1 MKPTKKPRNQE
12 TESKKMK
19 FEVFNK
25 RPSTKAVKEAMKD
38 SEVQEQMKTL
48 ALATAPKKGEI
59 WKSKFGRVILIKS
72 EHILIH
78 NANGDSFATSY
89 GVIAADIISPDL
101 KTDFDIFFPLKDLLR
116 YKKIGKKK

>member
-1 MKPTKKPRNQE
+1 
-12 TESKKMK
+12 MK

-25 RPSTKAVKEAMKD
+25 RPSKKAVKEAMKCSD
-38 SEVQEQMKTL
+38 VQEQMETL
-48 ALATAPKKGEI
+48 AIGTAPKKGEI

-72 EHILIH
+72 EHIVIH

-101 KTDFDIFFPLKDLLR
+101 ETDFDIFFPLKDLCR
-116 YKKIGKKK
+116 VMGIRS

>member
-1 MKPTKKPRNQE
+1 MKY
-12 TESKKMK
+12 
-19 FEVFNK
+19 EVFDK
-25 RPSTKAVKEAMKD
+25 RPSRKSVKSAMKY
-38 SEVQEQMKTL
+38 SEVQEQMETL

-59 WKSKFGRVILIKS
+59 WKSKFGRIILIKS

>member
-1 MKPTKKPRNQE
+1 MKY
-12 TESKKMK
+12 
-19 FEVFNK
+19 EVFNK
-25 RPSTKAVKEAMKD
+25 RLSKKAVQSAMKY
-38 SEVQEQMKTL
+38 SEAQEQMETL
-48 ALATAPKKGEI
+48 AFATAPKKGEI

>member
-1 MKPTKKPRNQE
+1 
-12 TESKKMK
+12 MK

-25 RPSTKAVKEAMKD
+25 RPSKKAVKEAMKYSD
-38 SEVQEQMKTL
+38 VQEQMETL
-48 ALATAPKKGEI
+48 ALGTAPKKGEI
-59 WKSKFGRVILIKS
+59 WKSEFGRVILIKS
-72 EHILIH
+72 EHIVIH

-101 KTDFDIFFPLKDLLR
+101 KTDFDIFFPLESLLR